1 MRLAQD
7 NIQVPYGY
15 EPPVDS
21 RKGILVYYDTFEHA
35 TDKELDQAVDLMH
48 NMSFKKLVLYPLH
61 ESTAKRMSEDAVR
74 PYYKRLDM
82 LHDWRR
88 SIDESGVV
96 IEGLEGKRKKYTPID
111 SALRHLT
118 ETYGKPLFL
127 LLSPETASMFASYD
141 SFEPWITRIRLL
153 LTSGPSASQM
163 HPRLVK
169 YAHRWNVVGEQ
180 VDVSEQ

>member
-1 MRLAQD
+1 MAQN

-21 RKGILVYYDTFEHA
+21 RKGILVYYDTFELV
-35 TDKELDQAVDLMH
+35 TDEELDEAVKWMKQ
-48 NMSFKKLVLYPLH
+48 MSFRKLILYPLH
-61 ESTAKRMSEDAVR
+61 ESTAKRMSKDEVR
-74 PYYKRLDM
+74 PYYKRIDF

-88 SIDESGVV
+88 SIEETDVV

-127 LLSPETASMFASYD
+127 LVSPETASMFASYD

-153 LTSGPSASQM
+153 LTSGPSSSQM
-163 HPRLVK
+163 HPRLVQ
-169 YAHRWNVVGEQ
+169 YAHRWNVVGERIE
-180 VDVSEQ
+180 DAEQ

>member
-1 MRLAQD
+1 VANN

-21 RKGILVYYDTFEHA
+21 RKGILVYYDTFEHIS
-35 TDKELDQAVDLMH
+35 DEELHQAVDLMH
-48 NMSFKKLVLYPLH
+48 SMSFKKLVLYPLH
-61 ESTAKRMSEDAVR
+61 ESTAKRMSKEPVR
-74 PYYKRLDM
+74 PYYKRLDF

-88 SIDESGVV
+88 SNEEPDVA

-127 LLSPETASMFASYD
+127 LLSPETASLFASYE

-153 LTSGPSASQM
+153 HTSAPSPSVM
-163 HPRLVK
+163 HPKLVK
-169 YAHRWNVVGEQ
+169 FAHRWNVAGEQ
-180 VDVSEQ
+180 VDELE